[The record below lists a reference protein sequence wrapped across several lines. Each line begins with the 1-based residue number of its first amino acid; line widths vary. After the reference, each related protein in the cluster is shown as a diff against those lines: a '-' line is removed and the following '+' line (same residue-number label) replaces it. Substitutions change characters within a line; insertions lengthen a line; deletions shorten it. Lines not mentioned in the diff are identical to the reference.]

1 MEVSRPAYLLGGSRC
16 HDRIKSGFLL
26 ARSVGIAMVCP
37 SLMEILNPVK
47 LKKPSEDS
55 LAALLSLE

>member
-1 MEVSRPAYLLGGSRC
+1 
-16 HDRIKSGFLL
+16 
-26 ARSVGIAMVCP
+26 MVCP

>member
-1 MEVSRPAYLLGGSRC
+1 MRLCL
-16 HDRIKSGFLL
+16 
-26 ARSVGIAMVCP
+26 